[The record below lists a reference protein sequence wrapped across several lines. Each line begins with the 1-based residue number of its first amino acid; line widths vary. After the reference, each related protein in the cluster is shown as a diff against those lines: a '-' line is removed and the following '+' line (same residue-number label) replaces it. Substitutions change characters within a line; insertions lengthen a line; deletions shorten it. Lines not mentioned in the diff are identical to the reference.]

1 MASYA
6 LDFNQIKRRFFNVT
20 LKDYVITNK
29 NGEEIPKKGEL
40 LTVKMPVKSTF
51 HKLSAVQ
58 NMDTDN
64 MSLDDAMDTMSEIVA
79 ETLSNNLQ
87 RKKIS
92 AKMIANNYDFEEMTI
107 FIDKY
112 MEFVQGAAKDPN

>member
-6 LDFNQIKRRFFNVT
+6 LDFNQIQRRFFHVT
-20 LKDYVITNK
+20 LKDYTITK
-29 NGEEIPKKGEL
+29 DGKEIPKKGES

-51 HKLSAVQ
+51 HKLSSLQ
-58 NMDTDN
+58 GMDTDS

-92 AKMIANNYDFEEMTI
+92 AKMIENNYDFEEMSI
-107 FIDKY
+107 FVDKY

>member
-6 LDFNQIKRRFFNVT
+6 LNFNQIQRRFFNVT

-29 NGEEIPKKGEL
+29 NGEEIQRKGEL

-58 NMDTDN
+58 NMDIDS

-92 AKMIANNYDFEEMTI
+92 AKTIANNYDFEEMTI

-112 MEFVQGAAKDPN
+112 MEFVQGAAEDPN